1 MIGWKIKKQIKVEW
15 NWYSNWTQKW
25 NYKKKNAIVNINKQK
40 LKFNTYP
47 CTQLY

>member
-1 MIGWKIKKQIKVEW
+1 MIGWKIKKQIKLNEIDTVIEHK
-15 NWYSNWTQKW
+15 NEII
-25 NYKKKNAIVNINKQK
+25 KKKNAIVNINKQK